1 MTLPALV
8 QQNQKNVAVTR
19 LKQTYSQLYQA
30 INMTQAEYGDM
41 KNWDVINNIYNSE
54 IKGENPI
61 KVFGDMISPYLK
73 ASNKPDMYKI
83 SDLGYPGYKT
93 KDGRTYMK
101 SSGTYYVVEL
111 ANGVTLFMSFDVSG
125 SADDESRKYS
135 YPGIFID
142 INGKTK
148 PNITGQDLFYFH
160 FDSVN
165 RMKLMPYCS
174 SDTREQLLAKCAAN
188 SGQPAYYN
196 LCCTALI
203 MRDGWE
209 IKKDYPW

>member
-1 MTLPALV
+1 M
-8 QQNQKNVAVTR
+8 
-19 LKQTYSQLYQA
+19 
-30 INMTQAEYGDM
+30 
-41 KNWDVINNIYNSE
+41 NS
-54 IKGENPI
+54 
-61 KVFGDMISPYLK
+61 
-73 ASNKPDMYKI
+73 SN
-83 SDLGYPGYKT
+83 
-93 KDGRTYMK
+93 
-101 SSGTYYVVEL
+101 TYYVVEL

-125 SADDESRKYS
+125 SADDEKKYS
-135 YPGIFID
+135 YPGILID